1 MVFVLNGGAEHGVDP
16 RWCEVNHD
24 AGDPTHEGSCEVAL
38 TEKFE
43 SIKDE
48 DTSVMVEKVVS
59 ESSAISLGS
68 LSAGNGLFT
77 FSVETRG
84 GPGIEG
90 SRLAVPLTR
99 CQNVVRSAIPDAD
112 WSRTR

>member
-68 LSAGNGLFT
+68 LSAGMGCSL
-77 FSVETRG
+77 SL
-84 GPGIEG
+84 
-90 SRLAVPLTR
+90 SRRAEVLVLKVPAWPYR
-99 CQNVVRSAIPDAD
+99 
-112 WSRTR
+112 